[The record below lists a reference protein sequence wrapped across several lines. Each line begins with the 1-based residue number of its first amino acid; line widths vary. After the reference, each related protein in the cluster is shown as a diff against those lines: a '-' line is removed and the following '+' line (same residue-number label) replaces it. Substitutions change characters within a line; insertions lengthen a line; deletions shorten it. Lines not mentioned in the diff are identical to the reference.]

1 MDILLDLLATPLL
14 GKSLGM
20 WAAFLGIV
28 AALLAFD
35 LGVLNRKDHEI
46 SVKESLWLS
55 TGYITIAC
63 LFGVWVWN
71 HLGRASGI
79 DFFTGYVVEQ
89 SLSVDNL
96 FVMLLVFRSFAVP
109 AIYQHRVLFWGIIG
123 VIVMRGI
130 MIGVGTALV
139 SRFDWVLL
147 IFGAFLFFSGIKM
160 LFVSGDDDEG
170 APENGVVRFL
180 RKRFPVTEGLHGHAF
195 FVHTH
200 NNGRGCTLWHVTPLF
215 LALVTI
221 EIADLVFAVDS
232 VPAVFA
238 ITVDPYIVYTS
249 NIFAILG
256 LRAMYFSLA
265 ALLHRF
271 VYLKYSLS
279 VILVFIGIKVFYVHV
294 FGEVDP
300 LVSLGVTIAV
310 LAAGIGASLL
320 KTQDQE
326 KPGPGAAG

>member
-1 MDILLDLLATPLL
+1 MDLLLDLLSTPIL
-14 GKSLGM
+14 GKSLGL

-28 AALLAFD
+28 VALLAFD

-46 SVKESLWLS
+46 SVRESLLLS
-55 TGYITIAC
+55 TGYISIAC
-63 LFGVWVWN
+63 LFGLWVWN
-71 HLGRASGI
+71 HLGRESGI

-96 FVMLLVFRSFAVP
+96 FVMLLVFRSFAIP
-109 AIYQHRVLFWGIIG
+109 SIYQHRVLFWGIIG
-123 VIVMRGI
+123 VIVMRGV

-139 SRFDWVLL
+139 SEFDWVLL
-147 IFGAFLFFSGIKM
+147 IFGAFLFFSGLKM
-160 LFVSGDDDEG
+160 LFMKDGDDEG
-170 APENGVVRFL
+170 APENAVVRFL
-180 RKRFPVTEGLHGHAF
+180 RKRFPVTESLHGHSF
-195 FVHTH
+195 FVNLH
-200 NNGRGCTLWHVTPLF
+200 NDNRGCALWHVTPLF

-271 VYLKYSLS
+271 IYLKYSLS
-279 VILVFIGIKVFYVHV
+279 VILVFIGAKVFYVHFV
-294 FGEVDP
+294 ADMDP
-300 LVSLGVTIAV
+300 LVSLGVTVAV

-320 KTQDQE
+320 KTRE
-326 KPGPGAAG
+326 PENSAGK

>member
-14 GKSLGM
+14 GKSLGL
-20 WAAFLGIV
+20 WVAFLGIV
-28 AALLAFD
+28 AALLVFD

-55 TGYITIAC
+55 TGYISIAC

-71 HLGRASGI
+71 HLGRESGI

-96 FVMLLVFRSFAVP
+96 FVMLLVFRSFMIP
-109 AIYQHRVLFWGIIG
+109 PIYQHRVLFWGIIG
-123 VIVMRGI
+123 VIVMRGV

-170 APENGVVRFL
+170 APENAVVRFL

-195 FVHTH
+195 FAHTH
-200 NNGRGCTLWHVTPLF
+200 NGERGCALWHVTPLF

-279 VILVFIGIKVFYVHV
+279 VILVFIGIKVFYVH
-294 FGEVDP
+294 FIGEVEP
-300 LVSLGVTIAV
+300 LMSLGVTVAV

-326 KPGPGAAG
+326 KSGPDAAH